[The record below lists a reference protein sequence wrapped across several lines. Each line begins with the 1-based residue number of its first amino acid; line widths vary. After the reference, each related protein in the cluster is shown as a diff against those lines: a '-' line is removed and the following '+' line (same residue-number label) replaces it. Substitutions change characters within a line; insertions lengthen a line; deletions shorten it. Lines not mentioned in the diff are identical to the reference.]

1 MRWTRDDRH
10 ATQISLLCG
19 ATVAGYPA
27 VAALSS
33 IFGFDNRLGS
43 IAFRLALIAVCFTIL
58 LRLRLTHPKRARIGI
73 WFPLMFFWM
82 LYLARVVWDAYL
94 ASNPLSREPYFYLV
108 FALGSCLIPM
118 MAFMVGLRTNERM
131 LDRAR
136 EATVFM
142 VTAASAAVLWV
153 FYNSTQLQLSTQ
165 RMQLD
170 ALNPISVGHLGGS
183 LVILSIFCLF
193 QGRKRLRNQ
202 LVYWVA
208 LPIGM
213 VLLVSSASR
222 GPVLATAL
230 ALGAYAMA
238 RLGSRRGLISALFI
252 GVFFVG
258 GAWLA
263 SFVEGQMGFSSVSR
277 IVGLI
282 ELGGSDLTASI
293 RLSLMRTAWAEF
305 LSSPLVGSGLEGH
318 RVGFYPHNAIVEA
331 FMATGIVGGI
341 ALLAVL
347 ASAGLSAWRLL
358 TQQAGSGWTALLC
371 IQYIVAAQFSGALWG
386 AGAMWSFIGAVFA
399 VSTTKRFAPRATT
412 PQTAAATQG

>member
-1 MRWTRDDRH
+1 
-10 ATQISLLCG
+10 
-19 ATVAGYPA
+19 
-27 VAALSS
+27 
-33 IFGFDNRLGS
+33 
-43 IAFRLALIAVCFTIL
+43 
-58 LRLRLTHPKRARIGI
+58 
-73 WFPLMFFWM
+73 
-82 LYLARVVWDAYL
+82 
-94 ASNPLSREPYFYLV
+94 
-108 FALGSCLIPM
+108 
-118 MAFMVGLRTNERM
+118 
-131 LDRAR
+131 
-136 EATVFM
+136 
-142 VTAASAAVLWV
+142 
-153 FYNSTQLQLSTQ
+153 
-165 RMQLD
+165 
-170 ALNPISVGHLGGS
+170 
-183 LVILSIFCLF
+183 
-193 QGRKRLRNQ
+193 
-202 LVYWVA
+202 
-208 LPIGM
+208 
-213 VLLVSSASR
+213 
-222 GPVLATAL
+222 
-230 ALGAYAMA
+230 
-238 RLGSRRGLISALFI
+238 
-252 GVFFVG
+252 
-258 GAWLA
+258 AWLA